1 MPLAYATTAAARV
14 LEHHYLL
21 LAFLAGL
28 GTIQITAS
36 FGGYRGLWLVPHRM
50 ITRYLGVVSVL
61 GGFALFLLLPLWT
74 SGPWQHGSVRPDSAV
89 RQWGKAGWSDLPRA
103 NNVNDINGGLS
114 GTQQAIWFP
123 GGVAA
128 AFVVS
133 LAAGAVSARLAG
145 RGGEDSGVEDEDGLG
160 LMKRLD
166 YLRALRRSWSTFRA
180 NWSTDR
186 REALNVRRKI
196 RAVETSGRRES
207 SR

>member
-1 MPLAYATTAAARV
+1 M

-36 FGGYRGLWLVPHRM
+36 LGGYRGLWLVPHRM
-50 ITRYLGVVSVL
+50 VTRYLGVALLLS
-61 GGFALFLLLPLWT
+61 GFALFLLLPLWT
-74 SGPWQHGSVRPDSAV
+74 NGPWKHGSVRPNSAA
-89 RQWGKAGWSDLPRA
+89 RDWGRAGWSDLPRA

-114 GTQQAIWFP
+114 GMQQAIWFP
-123 GGVAA
+123 SGVAA

-133 LAAGAVSARLAG
+133 LIAGSVSARLD
-145 RGGEDSGVEDEDGLG
+145 GGSGEGSEDSGLEDEDGLG
-160 LMKRLD
+160 LMKRFG
-166 YLRALRRSWSTFRA
+166 YLGALRRSWPTFRA
-180 NWSTDR
+180 NWSSDWSQ
-186 REALNVRRKI
+186 AVNVRRKV